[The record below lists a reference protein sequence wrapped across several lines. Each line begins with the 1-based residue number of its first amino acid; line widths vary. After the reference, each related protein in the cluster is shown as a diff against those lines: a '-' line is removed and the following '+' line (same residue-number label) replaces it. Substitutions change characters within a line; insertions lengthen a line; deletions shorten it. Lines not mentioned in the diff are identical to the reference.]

1 MNPSSIAA
9 LIDHTN
15 LKPETTR
22 LEIEQLCREAR
33 EHGFFSVCV
42 NSMWIP
48 YVSESLKGSAVKT
61 CSVVGFPLGAMCTP
75 LKAAEAR
82 WTVQHGAHEVDMVIP
97 VGALKARERAVLLN
111 DIRAVVE
118 ASHEGGAIVKVI
130 IETALLTDEE
140 KQLACALAV
149 DAGAEFVKT
158 STGFSRSGATPED
171 VALMRGVVGPDI
183 GVKASGGIRT
193 LADLERM
200 VAAGASRIGASAG
213 ISILREAL
221 A

>member
-1 MNPSSIAA
+1 M
-9 LIDHTN
+9 
-15 LKPETTR
+15 
-22 LEIEQLCREAR
+22 EIGQLCHEAR

-48 YVSESLKGSAVKT
+48 FVSESLKGSAVKT

-82 WTVQHGAHEVDMVIP
+82 WTVEHGANEVDMVIP
-97 VGALKARERAVLLN
+97 VGALKARDRAALLN

-140 KQLACALAV
+140 KRLACALAV

-158 STGFSRSGATPED
+158 STGFSRSGATAED
-171 VALMRGVVGPDI
+171 VALMREVVGPEI

-193 LADLERM
+193 LADLQRM
-200 VAAGASRIGASAG
+200 VAAGASRIGTSAG
-213 ISILREAL
+213 VSILREAL

>member
-1 MNPSSIAA
+1 
-9 LIDHTN
+9 
-15 LKPETTR
+15 
-22 LEIEQLCREAR
+22 
-33 EHGFFSVCV
+33 
-42 NSMWIP
+42 MWIP
-48 YVSESLKGSAVKT
+48 FVSESLKGSAVKT

-82 WTVQHGAHEVDMVIP
+82 WTVEHGAHEVDMVIP
-97 VGALKARERAVLLN
+97 VGALKALDRAALLN

-130 IETALLTDEE
+130 IETALLTNEE
-140 KQLACALAV
+140 KRLACALAV

-158 STGFSRSGATPED
+158 STGFSRSGATAED
-171 VALMRGVVGPDI
+171 VALMRQVVGPDI

-213 ISILREAL
+213 VSILREAL